1 MEKPLNYEHTF
12 KIEILN
18 EFSNGVYARL
28 LNFVLKKGI
37 DTSDNKNFYAN
48 LLEQFSEM
56 RNMNLFKMTNEE
68 LDNVRAYW
76 ENMNNYIKGITKEKS
91 A

>member
-12 KIEILN
+12 KIELLN
-18 EFSNGVYARL
+18 EFSNNVHARL

-37 DTSDNKNFYAN
+37 NLNDNKNFYAN
-48 LLEQFSEM
+48 LLHQLSEM
-56 RNMNLFKMTNEE
+56 LNVNLFKMSIEE
-68 LDNVRAYW
+68 LDNVRTYW
-76 ENMNNYIKGITKEKS
+76 ENMNNYIKEITKEKT

>member
-12 KIEILN
+12 KIELLN
-18 EFSNGVYARL
+18 EFSNNVHARL

-37 DTSDNKNFYAN
+37 DQNDNKNFYAN
-48 LLEQFSEM
+48 LLHQLSEM
-56 RNMNLFKMTNEE
+56 LNVNLFKMTHEE
-68 LDNVRAYW
+68 LDNARTYW